1 MDLYELSNAA
11 ENVLKNINDIE
22 LINEIVT
29 HIEIAINNGDEETE
43 TFPITL
49 SPYNITCFVS
59 YNKENFVIVLEKF
72 LKTAIELEEYEVCTK
87 IQNMLN
93 DYKSFFSE

>member
-11 ENVLKNINDIE
+11 ENILKNINDIE

-43 TFPITL
+43 TFPIMLPT
-49 SPYNITCFVS
+49 YNITYFIS
-59 YNKENFVIVLEKF
+59 YNKRTFCYYIRGVFKDFN
-72 LKTAIELEEYEVCTK
+72 
-87 IQNMLN
+87 
-93 DYKSFFSE
+93 